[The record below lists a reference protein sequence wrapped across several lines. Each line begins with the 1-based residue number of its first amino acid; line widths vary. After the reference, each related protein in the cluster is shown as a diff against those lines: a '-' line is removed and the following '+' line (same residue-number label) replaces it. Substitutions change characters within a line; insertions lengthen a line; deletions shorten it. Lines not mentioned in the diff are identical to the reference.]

1 MRFLFEA
8 KQVFNDLLAAKSYL
22 ESQNNIKYIDL
33 NQKDRIDFI
42 YDVIDLMQNKNILK
56 SNSGAVIK
64 AIEDSKFGEK
74 NDAIIRYLNDLKN
87 IKIKDNTISLV
98 TQLIMNNSLSYDKS
112 KNWLNNESLYDRPSG
127 DTDYVIKIL
136 TLASNPELQKDYFN
150 EPLKVDDFIE
160 NGQIFD
166 IAKIKD
172 ILDNKQT
179 KNVDIKTSS
188 KEAQTKARQEI
199 KQFAKENNA
208 DENNVDSAL
217 DNANEKIKSELVMVL
232 QSLGI
237 KNPMPWI
244 EQNFEEGQTIEYL
257 TTKILRNY
265 R

>member
-112 KNWLNNESLYDRPSG
+112 KN
-127 DTDYVIKIL
+127 
-136 TLASNPELQKDYFN
+136 
-150 EPLKVDDFIE
+150 
-160 NGQIFD
+160 
-166 IAKIKD
+166 
-172 ILDNKQT
+172 
-179 KNVDIKTSS
+179 
-188 KEAQTKARQEI
+188 
-199 KQFAKENNA
+199 
-208 DENNVDSAL
+208 
-217 DNANEKIKSELVMVL
+217 
-232 QSLGI
+232 
-237 KNPMPWI
+237 
-244 EQNFEEGQTIEYL
+244 
-257 TTKILRNY
+257 
-265 R
+265 

>member
-1 MRFLFEA
+1 M
-8 KQVFNDLLAAKSYL
+8 
-22 ESQNNIKYIDL
+22 
-33 NQKDRIDFI
+33 
-42 YDVIDLMQNKNILK
+42 
-56 SNSGAVIK
+56 
-64 AIEDSKFGEK
+64 
-74 NDAIIRYLNDLKN
+74 
-87 IKIKDNTISLV
+87 
-98 TQLIMNNSLSYDKS
+98 
-112 KNWLNNESLYDRPSG
+112 
-127 DTDYVIKIL
+127 
-136 TLASNPELQKDYFN
+136 
-150 EPLKVDDFIE
+150 KVDDFIE

-237 KNPMPWI
+237 KNPMP
-244 EQNFEEGQTIEYL
+244 
-257 TTKILRNY
+257 
-265 R
+265 